1 MEIYIKFKNY
11 LLILIASILLNGC
24 ATGTGTTTLPT
35 TISKGIVGDK
45 VVLYFSRPKTYAG
58 SGVTAKI
65 IVNGSEGG
73 QLGYG
78 EYVEHSIIPGNFT
91 IKIKASGFHLGMGG
105 DSISGTGSS
114 GDKLFY
120 IVNVKQ
126 TFWGMNFEITETTE
140 SGFKQ
145 SQ

>member
-1 MEIYIKFKNY
+1 MKLKIYLFIFIVSV
-11 LLILIASILLNGC
+11 LLYGC
-24 ATGTGTTTLPT
+24 ATGTGTKTLPS
-35 TISKGIVGDK
+35 TISTITDGDR

-58 SGVTAKI
+58 SGVVARI

-73 QLGYG
+73 ELGYG
-78 EYVEHSIIPGNFT
+78 EYVEHSISPGNFT
-91 IKIKASGFHLGMGG
+91 IKIKPSGLHLGMGG
-105 DSISGTGSS
+105 DSTSGTGSS
-114 GDKLFY
+114 GDKFFY
-120 IVNVKQ
+120 IVTIQQ

>member
-1 MEIYIKFKNY
+1 MKLKIY
-11 LLILIASILLNGC
+11 LLIFIASIFFNGC

-35 TISKGIVGDK
+35 AIYKTDGDK

-58 SGVTAKI
+58 SGVNAKI

-73 QLGYG
+73 ILGYG
-78 EYVEHSIIPGNFT
+78 EYVEHSINPGNFT
-91 IKIKASGFHLGMGG
+91 IKIKPSGLHLGMRG
-105 DSISGTGSS
+105 DSVSGTGSV
-114 GDKLFY
+114 GDKFFY
-120 IVNVKQ
+120 IVSTQQ
-126 TFWGMNFEITETTE
+126 TFFGMNFEITETTE